1 MAKTMG
7 YEGLLYYGTKGSTA
21 GTQITARRDVTH
33 DTSVEIGET
42 SEAGDGS
49 AVPIVTGE
57 AAARTPSINFSLIIS
72 DDSAAVVALQA
83 AAATGDPI
91 ALRYI
96 RSTGKLGFDC
106 DCVISTSQGSP
117 YKGEATMD
125 VTVEAVSASLRTPI
139 LNG

>member
-33 DTSVEIGET
+33 DTSVDVGET

-57 AAARTPSINFSLIIS
+57 AAALTPSINFSLIIS
-72 DDSAAVVALQA
+72 DDSDAVVALQA
-83 AAATGDPI
+83 AAATGNPI

-96 RSTGKLGFDC
+96 RSSGKLGFDC

-117 YKGEATMD
+117 YKGEATID